1 MSAGDKIPFSRRS
14 KSFYAPRKQFAVNRL
29 APLRERNF
37 RRFYTGYVTSLLGTS
52 MSGVAVIFAVLG
64 SGGTAA
70 ELGYVAAARIV
81 PQVVFVLAGGVLAD
95 RLGRRPVML
104 CADALR
110 CCAQAALAV
119 ALLFGGPQIWLFML
133 LAALVGTGE
142 ALFNPALDALTVQI
156 ASQDALVSA
165 NALTGAA
172 SSATNIAGPALA
184 GVLVALS
191 GPAPVIAVDAASYAA
206 SLLALVMLRL
216 PGSPKAP
223 ARPLRHELGEGWRQF
238 AGRAWLWLTTVQF
251 ALFNLITWAPYLVLG
266 PVLARDYL
274 GGARAWGFIQAASG
288 AGALLA
294 GLGLLGRKPRRPM
307 LAATLG
313 TFGYPIPCLL
323 LALRAPGPAV
333 AGGAF
338 LAGAGGAVFLTFCMT
353 TMQQQ
358 VPADALARVSSLV
371 TFGAFGL
378 GAAGLAL
385 AGPVAQ
391 VAGITRVLGAGAAW
405 AVLSSAVVL
414 VLPATRAVRWRS
426 ANGAVSPTPVRRIA
440 AERRATARAGT
451 AGRAASR
458 GIEAAARGLGIS
470 RGSAHGRLASLIR
483 RQPLRRRGRGKAA
496 IDRRRR
502 ARCRRA
508 GTVRPARWGR
518 SG

>member
-1 MSAGDKIPFSRRS
+1 VSAGYRLPFSKRS
-14 KSFYAPRKQFAVNRL
+14 KSLTIRRTKFAVNRL

-37 RRFYTGYVTSLLGTS
+37 RLFYAGYVTSLLGTS
-52 MSGVAVIFAVLG
+52 MSGIAIIFAVLG

-70 ELGYVAAARIV
+70 DLGYVAAAGIV
-81 PQVVFVLAGGVLAD
+81 PQAALILAGGVLAD

-110 CCAQAALAV
+110 CCAQAVLAIALF
-119 ALLFGGPQIWLFML
+119 LGRPQIWLFML

-142 ALFNPALDALTVQI
+142 ALFAPALDALKVQI
-156 ASQDALVSA
+156 APGDALVSA

-172 SSATNIAGPALA
+172 SSATRIAGPALA
-184 GVLVALS
+184 GILVALT
-191 GPAPVIAVDAASYAA
+191 GPAPVIAVDAVSYGASM
-206 SLLALVMLRL
+206 LALGMLRL
-216 PGSPKAP
+216 PGFRP
-223 ARPLRHELGEGWRQF
+223 ASAHSLLGELGEGWHQF
-238 AGRAWLWLTTVQF
+238 AGRTWLWLTTVQF

-274 GGARAWGFIQAASG
+274 GGARAWGLLQAASG

-294 GLGLLGRKPRRPM
+294 GLGLLGRRPRRPM

-313 TFGYPIPCLL
+313 TFGYPVPCLL

-338 LAGAGGAVFLTFCMT
+338 LAGAGGAVFLTFCLT

-358 VPADALARVSSLV
+358 VPADSLARVSSFV

-391 VAGITRVLGAGAAW
+391 VAGITRVLGASAAW

-414 VLPATRAVRWRS
+414 ALPATRAVRWRS
-426 ANGAVSPTPVRRIA
+426 GD
-440 AERRATARAGT
+440 
-451 AGRAASR
+451 
-458 GIEAAARGLGIS
+458 
-470 RGSAHGRLASLIR
+470 
-483 RQPLRRRGRGKAA
+483 GRG
-496 IDRRRR
+496 
-502 ARCRRA
+502 A
-508 GTVRPARWGR
+508 GKCGGSKHQAPPV
-518 SG
+518 S

>member
-1 MSAGDKIPFSRRS
+1 MPFGKRS
-14 KSFYAPRKQFAVNRL
+14 KSPPIRWPEFAVNRL

-37 RRFYTGYVTSLLGTS
+37 RRFYAGYATSLLGTS
-52 MSGVAVIFAVLG
+52 MSGVAVVFAVLG

-70 ELGYVAAARIV
+70 DLGYVAAALIV

-119 ALLFGGPQIWLFML
+119 ALFAGRPHIWLFML
-133 LAALVGTGE
+133 LAGLVGTGE
-142 ALFNPALDALTVQI
+142 ALFDPALDALKVQI
-156 ASQDALVSA
+156 VPREALVSA

-172 SSATNIAGPALA
+172 ASATRIAGPALA
-184 GVLVALS
+184 GVLVALT
-191 GPAPVIAVDAASYAA
+191 GPAPVIALDAASYTA
-206 SLLALVMLRL
+206 SMLALVMLRL
-216 PGSPKAP
+216 PGSRPAP
-223 ARPLRHELGEGWRQF
+223 ARPLRHEFGEGWRQF
-238 AGRAWLWLTTVQF
+238 AGRTWLWLTTVQF

-294 GLGLLGRKPRRPM
+294 GLGLLGRRPRRPM

-313 TFGYPIPCLL
+313 TFGYPVPCLL

-338 LAGAGGAVFLTFCMT
+338 VAGAGGAVFLTFCLT

-358 VPADALARVSSLV
+358 VPADALARVSSFV

-391 VAGITRVLGAGAAW
+391 AAGITRVLGAGAGW

-414 VLPATRAVRWRS
+414 ALPPTRAVRWRS
-426 ANGAVSPTPVRRIA
+426 GDGGGAPGADPGHR
-440 AERRATARAGT
+440 
-451 AGRAASR
+451 
-458 GIEAAARGLGIS
+458 
-470 RGSAHGRLASLIR
+470 
-483 RQPLRRRGRGKAA
+483 
-496 IDRRRR
+496 DRR
-502 ARCRRA
+502 
-508 GTVRPARWGR
+508 
-518 SG
+518 SGGSDHQAPPVP

>member
-1 MSAGDKIPFSRRS
+1 MVNVVSAGYRLPFSKRS
-14 KSFYAPRKQFAVNRL
+14 KSLTDRRTEFAVNRL

-37 RRFYTGYVTSLLGTS
+37 RRFYAGYVTSLLGTS

-70 ELGYVAAARIV
+70 DLGYVAAAGIV
-81 PQVVFVLAGGVLAD
+81 PQVAFILAGGVLAD

-110 CCAQAALAV
+110 CCAQAALAA
-119 ALLFGGPQIWLFML
+119 ALFSGHPQIWLFML

-156 ASQDALVSA
+156 APEDALVSA

-172 SSATNIAGPALA
+172 SSATRIAGPALA
-184 GVLVALS
+184 GILVALA
-191 GPAPVIAVDAASYAA
+191 GPAPVIAADAASYGA
-206 SLLALVMLRL
+206 SMLALGMLRL
-216 PGSPKAP
+216 PGSRP
-223 ARPLRHELGEGWRQF
+223 AQARALLRELGEGWRQF

-274 GGARAWGFIQAASG
+274 GGARAWGLIQAASG

-294 GLGLLGRKPRRPM
+294 GLGLLGRRPRRPM

-313 TFGYPIPCLL
+313 TFGYPVPCLL

-338 LAGAGGAVFLTFCMT
+338 LAGAGGAVFVTFCLT
-353 TMQQQ
+353 TIQQQ
-358 VPADALARVSSLV
+358 VPTDSLARVSSFV

-378 GAAGLAL
+378 GAAGLVL

-391 VAGITRVLGAGAAW
+391 VAGITGVLGAGAAW
-405 AVLSSAVVL
+405 AVLSSTVVL
-414 VLPATRAVRWRS
+414 ALPPARAVRWRS
-426 ANGAVSPTPVRRIA
+426 GD
-440 AERRATARAGT
+440 
-451 AGRAASR
+451 
-458 GIEAAARGLGIS
+458 
-470 RGSAHGRLASLIR
+470 
-483 RQPLRRRGRGKAA
+483 GRGAP
-496 IDRRRR
+496 DRDPGHR
-502 ARCRRA
+502 
-508 GTVRPARWGR
+508 GDR
-518 SG
+518 SGGGCDHQAPPVS

>member
-1 MSAGDKIPFSRRS
+1 MQSDGIVNNVLAGYRVPFSKRS
-14 KSFYAPRKQFAVNRL
+14 KSLATRRTKFAVNRL
-29 APLRERNF
+29 APLQERNF
-37 RRFYTGYVTSLLGTS
+37 RRFYAGYVTSLLGTS
-52 MSGVAVIFAVLG
+52 MSGVAIIFAVLG

-70 ELGYVAAARIV
+70 DLGYVAAARIV
-81 PQVVFVLAGGVLAD
+81 PQVAFILAGGVLAD

-110 CCAQAALAV
+110 CCAQAALAA
-119 ALLFGGPQIWLFML
+119 ALFLGRPQNWLFML

-142 ALFNPALDALTVQI
+142 ALFDPALDALKVQI
-156 ASQDALVSA
+156 VPRDALVSA

-172 SSATNIAGPALA
+172 SSATSIAGPALA
-184 GVLVALS
+184 GILVALT
-191 GPAPVIAVDAASYAA
+191 GPAPVIAVDAASYGA
-206 SLLALVMLRL
+206 SMLALGMLRL
-216 PGSPKAP
+216 PGLRPAP
-223 ARPLRHELGEGWRQF
+223 AHSLLGELGEGWRQF
-238 AGRAWLWLTTVQF
+238 AGRTWLWLTSVQF

-274 GGARAWGFIQAASG
+274 GGARAWGFISAASG

-313 TFGYPIPCLL
+313 TFGYPVPCLL
-323 LALRAPGPAV
+323 LALRAPGPAI

-338 LAGAGGAVFLTFCMT
+338 VAGAGGAVFLTFCLT
-353 TMQQQ
+353 AMQQQ
-358 VPADALARVSSLV
+358 VPAESLARVSSFV

-414 VLPATRAVRWRS
+414 ALPPTRAVRWRPGDGRGCPGRRS
-426 ANGAVSPTPVRRIA
+426 GAVA
-440 AERRATARAGT
+440 AERAADHGAG
-451 AGRAASR
+451 AGRTRS
-458 GIEAAARGLGIS
+458 S
-470 RGSAHGRLASLIR
+470 
-483 RQPLRRRGRGKAA
+483 PPYPRRRGRGRAA
-496 IDRRRR
+496 IGRRR
-502 ARCRRA
+502 
-508 GTVRPARWGR
+508 
-518 SG
+518 

>member
-1 MSAGDKIPFSRRS
+1 MVNVVLTGCRMPFRRRS
-14 KSFYAPRKQFAVNRL
+14 KSLAIHRAEFAVNRL
-29 APLRERNF
+29 APLRESNF

-52 MSGVAVIFAVLG
+52 MSGVAIIFAVLG
-64 SGGTAA
+64 SGGTAVD
-70 ELGYVAAARIV
+70 LGDVAAARIV

-110 CCAQAALAV
+110 CCAQASLAAALF
-119 ALLFGGPQIWLFML
+119 LGRPQIWLFML

-142 ALFNPALDALTVQI
+142 ALFGPALEALTVQI
-156 ASQDALVSA
+156 APGDALVSA

-172 SSATNIAGPALA
+172 TSATSIAGPALA
-184 GVLVALS
+184 GVLVALA
-191 GPAPVIAVDAASYAA
+191 GPAPVIAVDAVSYGASM
-206 SLLALVMLRL
+206 LALGLLRL
-216 PGSPKAP
+216 PGSRRAP
-223 ARPLRHELGEGWRQF
+223 PRPPLRELGEGWRQF
-238 AGRAWLWLTTVQF
+238 TSRAWLWLTTVQF

-274 GGARAWGFIQAASG
+274 GGARAWGLIQAASG

-294 GLGLLGRKPRRPM
+294 GLGLLGRRPRRPM

-313 TFGYPIPCLL
+313 TFGYPVPCLL
-323 LALRAPGPAV
+323 LALHAPGPAV

-338 LAGAGGAVFLTFCMT
+338 LAGAGGAVFLTFCLT

-358 VPADALARVSSLV
+358 VPADSLARVSSFV

-391 VAGITRVLGAGAAW
+391 VAGITRVLGAGAGW

-414 VLPATRAVRWRS
+414 ALPPARAVRWRP
-426 ANGAVSPTPVRRIA
+426 ADRGGAPDGDPGDRGGCSGSGSDHPAPPVS
-440 AERRATARAGT
+440 
-451 AGRAASR
+451 
-458 GIEAAARGLGIS
+458 
-470 RGSAHGRLASLIR
+470 
-483 RQPLRRRGRGKAA
+483 
-496 IDRRRR
+496 
-502 ARCRRA
+502 
-508 GTVRPARWGR
+508 
-518 SG
+518 

>member
-1 MSAGDKIPFSRRS
+1 MITFSKRS
-14 KSFYAPRKQFAVNRL
+14 KLPATRRAKFAVNRL
-29 APLRERNF
+29 APLREQNF
-37 RRFYTGYVTSLLGTS
+37 RRFYAGYVTSLLGTT
-52 MSGVAVIFAVLG
+52 MSGLAIVFAVLG

-70 ELGYVAAARIV
+70 GLGYVAAARIV
-81 PQVVFVLAGGVLAD
+81 PQVLFVLAGGVLAD

-119 ALLFGGPQIWLFML
+119 ALFAGQPPVWLFML

-142 ALFNPALDALTVQI
+142 ALFDPALDALKVQI
-156 ASQDALVSA
+156 APGDALVSA

-172 SSATNIAGPALA
+172 SSATSIAGPALA
-184 GVLVALS
+184 GILVALT
-191 GPAPVIAVDAASYAA
+191 GPAVVIAVDAASYAA
-206 SLLALVMLRL
+206 SMLALGMLRL
-216 PGSPKAP
+216 PGSRPAP
-223 ARPLRHELGEGWRQF
+223 AGPLRHEFTAGWRQF
-238 AGRAWLWLTTVQF
+238 ASRAWLWLTTVQF

-274 GGARAWGFIQAASG
+274 GGARAWGLIQAASG

-313 TFGYPIPCLL
+313 TFGYPVPCLL

-338 LAGAGGAVFLTFCMT
+338 AAGAGGAVFLTFCLT
-353 TMQQQ
+353 AMQQQ
-358 VPADALARVSSLV
+358 VPAESLARVSSFV

-385 AGPVAQ
+385 AGPAAQ
-391 VAGITRVLGAGAAW
+391 MAGITRVLGAGAAW

-414 VLPATRAVRWRS
+414 ALPPTRAVRWRS
-426 ANGAVSPTPVRRIA
+426 M
-440 AERRATARAGT
+440 
-451 AGRAASR
+451 
-458 GIEAAARGLGIS
+458 
-470 RGSAHGRLASLIR
+470 HGRGAPERS
-483 RQPLRRRGRGKAA
+483 PGHRG
-496 IDRRRR
+496 
-502 ARCRRA
+502 ARSDSSDHQA
-508 GTVRPARWGR
+508 PPVP
-518 SG
+518 

>member
-1 MSAGDKIPFSRRS
+1 MVNAVSAGYRIPFNRRS
-14 KSFYAPRKQFAVNRL
+14 KSPTIRRAKVAVNRL

-37 RRFYTGYVTSLLGTS
+37 RRFYAGYVTSLLGTS

-70 ELGYVAAARIV
+70 ELGYVAAAQIV
-81 PQVVFVLAGGVLAD
+81 PQVAFVLAGGVLAD

-110 CCAQAALAV
+110 CCAQAALAA
-119 ALLFGGPQIWLFML
+119 ALFAGRPQIWLFML
-133 LAALVGTGE
+133 LAGLVGTGE
-142 ALFNPALDALTVQI
+142 ALFDPALDALKVQI
-156 ASQDALVSA
+156 TPGDALVSA

-172 SSATNIAGPALA
+172 RSATGIAGPALA
-184 GVLVALS
+184 GILVALT
-191 GPAPVIAVDAASYAA
+191 GPAPVIALDAASYTA
-206 SLLALVMLRL
+206 SMLALVMLRL
-216 PGSPKAP
+216 PGSRP
-223 ARPLRHELGEGWRQF
+223 ASPRPLRQEFGEGWRQF
-238 AGRAWLWLTTVQF
+238 ASRAWLCLTTVQF

-274 GGARAWGFIQAASG
+274 GGARAWGLIQAASG

-313 TFGYPIPCLL
+313 TFGYPVPCLL

-338 LAGAGGAVFLTFCMT
+338 VAGAGGAVFLTFCLT
-353 TMQQQ
+353 AMQQH
-358 VPADALARVSSLV
+358 VPAESLARVSSFV

-414 VLPATRAVRWRS
+414 ALPPTRAVRWRS
-426 ANGAVSPTPVRRIA
+426 G
-440 AERRATARAGT
+440 
-451 AGRAASR
+451 ASR
-458 GIEAAARGLGIS
+458 GIQDAGPGHRG
-470 RGSAHGRLASLIR
+470 
-483 RQPLRRRGRGKAA
+483 
-496 IDRRRR
+496 
-502 ARCRRA
+502 
-508 GTVRPARWGR
+508 GR
-518 SG
+518 SGGGSDHQAPPVS

>member
-1 MSAGDKIPFSRRS
+1 VSAGFRIPFSRRS
-14 KSFYAPRKQFAVNRL
+14 KSPSTRRAEFAVNRL

-37 RRFYTGYVTSLLGTS
+37 RRFYAGYVTSLLGTS
-52 MSGVAVIFAVLG
+52 MSGLATVFAVLG
-64 SGGTAA
+64 SGGTASD
-70 ELGYVAAARIV
+70 LGYVAAAGIV

-110 CCAQAALAV
+110 CCAQAGLAAALF
-119 ALLFGGPQIWLFML
+119 LGRPQIWLFML

-142 ALFNPALDALTVQI
+142 ALFGPALDALTVQI
-156 ASQDALVSA
+156 APRDALVSA
-165 NALTGAA
+165 NALAGAA
-172 SSATNIAGPALA
+172 TSATRIAGPALA
-184 GVLVALS
+184 GILIALT
-191 GPAPVIAVDAASYAA
+191 GPAPVIAVDAASYGA
-206 SLLALVMLRL
+206 SMLALIMLRL
-216 PGSPKAP
+216 PGSRP
-223 ARPLRHELGEGWRQF
+223 AAGRPLRHDLGEGWHQF

-274 GGARAWGFIQAASG
+274 GGARAWGFIQAAGG

-313 TFGYPIPCLL
+313 TFGYPVPCLL

-338 LAGAGGAVFLTFCMT
+338 LAGVGGAIFLTFCLT

-358 VPADALARVSSLV
+358 VPAESLARVSSFV

-391 VAGITRVLGAGAAW
+391 VAGITRVLGVGAAW
-405 AVLSSAVVL
+405 AVLSSAAVL
-414 VLPATRAVRWRS
+414 ALPPARAVRWRS
-426 ANGAVSPTPVRRIA
+426 GD
-440 AERRATARAGT
+440 
-451 AGRAASR
+451 
-458 GIEAAARGLGIS
+458 
-470 RGSAHGRLASLIR
+470 
-483 RQPLRRRGRGKAA
+483 GRGAPDA
-496 IDRRRR
+496 DPGHR
-502 ARCRRA
+502 
-508 GTVRPARWGR
+508 GGR
-518 SG
+518 SGDGSDHRAPPVP

>member
-1 MSAGDKIPFSRRS
+1 VQLDGIVNAVSAGYRLPSSKRS
-14 KSFYAPRKQFAVNRL
+14 KSVTIRRAKTAVNRL

-37 RRFYTGYVTSLLGTS
+37 RRFYAGYVTSLLGTS
-52 MSGVAVIFAVLG
+52 MSGVAIIFAVLG

-70 ELGYVAAARIV
+70 DLGYVAAAGIV
-81 PQVVFVLAGGVLAD
+81 PQVAFILAGGVLAD

-110 CCAQAALAV
+110 CCAQAALAA
-119 ALLFGGPQIWLFML
+119 ALFLGRPQIWLFML

-142 ALFNPALDALTVQI
+142 ALFDPALDALKVQI
-156 ASQDALVSA
+156 VPRDALVSA

-172 SSATNIAGPALA
+172 SSATSIAGPALA
-184 GVLVALS
+184 GILVALT
-191 GPAPVIAVDAASYAA
+191 GPAPVIAVDAASYGA
-206 SLLALVMLRL
+206 SMLALGMLRL
-216 PGSPKAP
+216 PGFRPAP
-223 ARPLRHELGEGWRQF
+223 ARSLLHELGEGWRQF
-238 AGRAWLWLTTVQF
+238 AGRTWLWLTTVQF

-274 GGARAWGFIQAASG
+274 GGARAWGLIQAASG

-313 TFGYPIPCLL
+313 TFGYPVPCLL

-338 LAGAGGAVFLTFCMT
+338 AAGAGGAVFLTFCLT
-353 TMQQQ
+353 AMQQQ
-358 VPADALARVSSLV
+358 VPAESLARVSSFV

-391 VAGITRVLGAGAAW
+391 VAGITRVLAAGAAW

-414 VLPATRAVRWRS
+414 ALPPTWAVRWRS
-426 ANGAVSPTPVRRIA
+426 G
-440 AERRATARAGT
+440 G
-451 AGRAASR
+451 
-458 GIEAAARGLGIS
+458 
-470 RGSAHGRLASLIR
+470 GSDHQVPSEPG
-483 RQPLRRRGRGKAA
+483 
-496 IDRRRR
+496 
-502 ARCRRA
+502 
-508 GTVRPARWGR
+508 
-518 SG
+518 

>member
-1 MSAGDKIPFSRRS
+1 
-14 KSFYAPRKQFAVNRL
+14 L
-29 APLRERNF
+29 APLREKNF
-37 RRFYTGYVTSLLGTS
+37 RRFYAGYVTSLLGTS
-52 MSGVAVIFAVLG
+52 MSGVAIIFAVLG

-70 ELGYVAAARIV
+70 DLGYVAAAGIV
-81 PQVVFVLAGGVLAD
+81 PQVVFILAGGVLAD

-110 CCAQAALAV
+110 CCAQAALAA
-119 ALLFGGPQIWLFML
+119 ALFVGRPQIWLFML
-133 LAALVGTGE
+133 LAALAGTGE
-142 ALFNPALDALTVQI
+142 ALFDPALDALTVQI
-156 ASQDALVSA
+156 APEDALVST

-172 SSATNIAGPALA
+172 TSATRIAGPALA
-184 GVLVALS
+184 GVLVALT
-191 GPAPVIAVDAASYAA
+191 GPAPVIAVDAASYGA
-206 SLLALVMLRL
+206 SMLALAMLRL
-216 PGSPKAP
+216 PGGPTP
-223 ARPLRHELGEGWRQF
+223 AGPLVRELGEGWRQF
-238 AGRAWLWLTTVQF
+238 AGRTWLWLTTVQF

-274 GGARAWGFIQAASG
+274 GGARAWGLIQAASG

-313 TFGYPIPCLL
+313 TFGYPVPCLL

-338 LAGAGGAVFLTFCMT
+338 LAGAGGAVFLTFCLT

-358 VPADALARVSSLV
+358 VPADSLARVSSFV

-391 VAGITRVLGAGAAW
+391 VAGITKVLGAGAAW

-414 VLPATRAVRWRS
+414 MLSATRAVGWRS
-426 ANGAVSPTPVRRIA
+426 GGGHGAPDADP
-440 AERRATARAGT
+440 GH
-451 AGRAASR
+451 R
-458 GIEAAARGLGIS
+458 GDRS
-470 RGSAHGRLASLIR
+470 DGSDHQAPRC
-483 RQPLRRRGRGKAA
+483 
-496 IDRRRR
+496 RRRR
-502 ARCRRA
+502 CRSRGWWRC
-508 GTVRPARWGR
+508 GCGPARDAAR
-518 SG
+518 D

>member
-1 MSAGDKIPFSRRS
+1 MCNLAFLAASGMVNVVSAGYKIPFSSRS
-14 KSFYAPRKQFAVNRL
+14 KSLAIRRADFAVNRL
-29 APLRERNF
+29 SPMRERNF
-37 RRFYTGYVTSLLGTS
+37 RRFYAGYLTSLLGTS
-52 MSGVAVIFAVLG
+52 MSGVATIFAVLG
-64 SGGTAA
+64 TGGTAA
-70 ELGYVAAARIV
+70 DLGYVAAAGIV
-81 PQVVFVLAGGVLAD
+81 PQVLFVLPGGVLAD

-104 CADALR
+104 GADALR
-110 CCAQAALAV
+110 CCAQAALAA
-119 ALLFGGPQIWLFML
+119 ALLLGRPQIWLFML

-142 ALFNPALDALTVQI
+142 ALFAPALDALTVQI
-156 ASQDALVSA
+156 APEGALVSA

-172 SSATNIAGPALA
+172 SSATRIAGPALA
-184 GVLVALS
+184 GVLVALT

-206 SLLALVMLRL
+206 SMLALGMLRL
-216 PGSPKAP
+216 PASRAAP
-223 ARPLRHELGEGWRQF
+223 DRPLLRDLGEGWRQF

-313 TFGYPIPCLL
+313 TFGYPVPCLL

-338 LAGAGGAVFLTFCMT
+338 LAGAGGAVFLTFCLT

-358 VPADALARVSSLV
+358 VPTDSLARVSSFV

-414 VLPATRAVRWRS
+414 VLPPARAVRWRP
-426 ANGAVSPTPVRRIA
+426 GD
-440 AERRATARAGT
+440 
-451 AGRAASR
+451 
-458 GIEAAARGLGIS
+458 
-470 RGSAHGRLASLIR
+470 
-483 RQPLRRRGRGKAA
+483 GRGAPAA
-496 IDRRRR
+496 GAGHHGGHSDGSDRQ
-502 ARCRRA
+502 APP
-508 GTVRPARWGR
+508 V
-518 SG
+518 S